1 MRLEVR
7 RLGVGDAELLQ
18 EACRGIRAETVGLRR
33 CREWLANPAN
43 VVVVARRDG
52 ALCGWVNGYRLQR
65 FSCDELFLFEV
76 DTVPAHRR
84 RGVATAL
91 VGALKAVCRE
101 QGIDGMFVLTSASN
115 GPAMALYG
123 RTGATCEGHDRD
135 VMWTW
140 EGLAAARQRAG
151 RRRDAGEG

>member
-1 MRLEVR
+1 MGLEVR

-18 EACRGIRAETVGLRR
+18 EACCEIRAETVSVQR

-43 VVVVARRDG
+43 VVVLARRDG

-65 FSCDELFLFEV
+65 FSRDELFLFEV
-76 DTVPAHRR
+76 DTLSAHRR

-91 VGALKAVCRE
+91 VEALKAMCRE
-101 QGIDGMFVLTSASN
+101 QGIDEMFVFTGALNEPT
-115 GPAMALYG
+115 MALYR

-140 EGLAAARQRAG
+140 EGLAAARPRAG
-151 RRRDAGEG
+151 RRDAGEG